1 MATYQEIKGGKLK
14 NYTEDPDNPYVGQL
28 WYNTTVHGFRIR
40 KSTLSN
46 SWSSGGNL
54 NTARWGLG
62 AAGTQTAA
70 LGFGGNVPP
79 NSALTEAYDGSSW
92 TELNDMN
99 TARELAGTGTQT
111 AGLAFGGANPD
122 AVNNTE
128 QYDGTSWTEV
138 NNLNTARAFGG
149 RAGATNTAAL
159 CIGGTNVNNE
169 LWNGTNW
176 TELGDLNTA
185 RNELAG
191 NGVAASALAYG
202 GLPTTAAT
210 EEWNAAPILT
220 KVLTD

>member
-40 KSTLSN
+40 KSTLGS

-54 NTARWGLG
+54 NTAR
-62 AAGTQTAA
+62 AA
-70 LGFGGNVPP
+70 LMG
-79 NSALTEAYDGSSW
+79 A
-92 TELNDMN
+92 
-99 TARELAGTGTQT
+99 GTQT

-122 AVNNTE
+122 VVNNTE

-159 CIGGTNVNNE
+159 CIGGTNKNNE
-169 LWNGTNW
+169 
-176 TELGDLNTA
+176 
-185 RNELAG
+185 
-191 NGVAASALAYG
+191 
-202 GLPTTAAT
+202 
-210 EEWNAAPILT
+210 
-220 KVLTD
+220 